1 VRRERSDNTL
11 EVQVEPRGVASA
23 GRTGVLTVLSGERP
37 GTVIPIERELVIG
50 RTDESDV
57 FFGDES
63 LSRRHARVFRRQGVY
78 FVEDLASTN
87 GTFVH
92 GVAVSEAVPLEDG
105 AHIQLGR
112 ATILRF
118 TLRDGAEL
126 AERQRI
132 YEATVRDALTGVYN
146 RHFLDER
153 LASELSFAKRHG
165 TWLSVLFVD
174 ADHFKLINDEHGHAA
189 GDRVLRAIAKVLQD
203 RVRSED
209 EVARFGG
216 EEFVVLIRGID
227 PPGVAVVADRLR
239 ASVEALEI
247 DVGTT
252 SLRVTVSIGVAT
264 QSPDQERA
272 SVEALLAEADAA
284 LYRAK
289 EAGRNRVSVA

>member
-1 VRRERSDNTL
+1 MRRERGDNTL
-11 EVQVEPRGVASA
+11 EVQVEPRGVVPA
-23 GRTGVLTVLSGERP
+23 GRTGVVTVLSGERS
-37 GTVIPIERELVIG
+37 GTVVPIERELTIG
-50 RTDESDV
+50 RTEESTLSFD
-57 FFGDES
+57 DES
-63 LSRRHARVFRRQGVY
+63 LSRRHARVFRRRGVY
-78 FVEDLASTN
+78 FVEDLGSTN

-92 GVAVSEAVPLEDG
+92 GVAVTEAAPLEDG

-118 TLRDGAEL
+118 TLRDDAEL

-132 YEATVRDALTGVYN
+132 YEATVRDGLTGAYN

-165 TWLSVLFVD
+165 TWLSVLFID
-174 ADHFKLINDEHGHAA
+174 ADHFKRVNDEHGHAA
-189 GDRVLRAIAKVLQD
+189 GDEVLRRIAKVLGEQ
-203 RVRSED
+203 VRSED

-216 EEFVVLIRGID
+216 EEFVVLLRGIH
-227 PPGVAVVADRLR
+227 PPGVEIVADRLR
-239 ASVEALEI
+239 AAVEALEI
-247 DVGTT
+247 DVGGR

-264 QSPDQERA
+264 QSPEQERA

-289 EAGRNRVSVA
+289 EAGRNRVSIA